1 MKKNDLFIIS
11 TFKYGLVLSIQIAKV
26 IFFNV
31 DDIRVVPGPGS
42 NPQKDSDIEDSTIS
56 IIHVNTNNAGK
67 DLSGVKKDFPMP
79 PFSMIELIMIR

>member
-1 MKKNDLFIIS
+1 MKNDLFIIS
-11 TFKYGLVLSIQIAKV
+11 IFKNGLVLSIQIVKG
-26 IFFNV
+26 FSYV

-42 NPQKDSDIEDSTIS
+42 NPQKDSDLEDSTIS